1 MDIGAHHL
9 LELQIACNPA
19 DTRRVM
25 PRIGAEVDRVLDVGC
40 GAGQTLIASA
50 LARHVTAVGID
61 RDFQALRLG
70 RKLDPR
76 IAFACCRGE
85 RLPLADASFDMVVSR
100 VSLPYMDTRAALSEM
115 VRVLRPGGA
124 LWLALRPLSH
134 VAAELRV
141 AIERRDAKAAIMN
154 LYALANGALSH
165 WLGREFA
172 APFCASRQSFQTPE
186 RMKARLAALG
196 LESIHVRTEPF
207 FVVSA
212 RKPQAGRD
220 AR

>member
-1 MDIGAHHL
+1 MEIGAHHL

-25 PRIGAEVDRVLDVGC
+25 PRIGAEVERVLDVGC
-40 GAGQTLIASA
+40 GAGQTLIASG
-50 LARHVTAVGID
+50 LARHVTAIGID

-76 IAFACCRGE
+76 IAFVCCRGE

-115 VRVLRPGGA
+115 ARVLRPGGTV
-124 LWLALRPLSH
+124 WLALRPLSH
-134 VAAELRV
+134 VAAQLGE
-141 AIERRDAKAAIMN
+141 AIARRNPRAALTN
-154 LYALANGALSH
+154 LYALVNGALSH
-165 WLGREFA
+165 WLGHEFA

-186 RMKARLAALG
+186 RMKARLEALG
-196 LESIHVRTEPF
+196 FESIQMRTQPF

-212 RKPQAGRD
+212 RKPQAARD